1 MIILKNQH
9 EPFVIGNSVN
19 YHGVLDTLTMAAE
32 RASHHVIMIADHCHK
47 DRSFLSTFRQLKLN
61 FVRTDYL
68 FNQSNCADF
77 RNVKLFYLYLVIIL
91 IQDSLSMA
99 C

>member
-19 YHGVLDTLTMAAE
+19 YHGVLDTLTMASE
-32 RASHHVIMIADHCHK
+32 RASHHVIIADHCHK

-61 FVRTDYL
+61 FVTTDYL
-68 FNQSNCADF
+68 FNQSTCADF

-91 IQDSLSMA
+91 ILDSLSMA